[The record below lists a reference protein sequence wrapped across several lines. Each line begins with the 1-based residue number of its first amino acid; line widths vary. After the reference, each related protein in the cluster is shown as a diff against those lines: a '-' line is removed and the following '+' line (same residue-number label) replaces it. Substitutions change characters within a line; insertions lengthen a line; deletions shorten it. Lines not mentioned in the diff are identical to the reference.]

1 MSIIKSKKFWLQLV
15 IVAVFCLAF
24 ATVTS
29 AAKLN
34 PQDATAFQT
43 WTKDSA
49 DRGATA
55 VREVFG
61 WIAAIFL
68 IIGAF
73 QFLTAAGDSSK
84 IQAAK
89 DKFKY
94 TLGALALVIMADKIV
109 GLFYGIF
116 GGNPT

>member
-15 IVAVFCLAF
+15 LVVVFCLAF

-29 AAKLN
+29 ATKLN
-34 PQDATAFQT
+34 PEDTSAFQT

-49 DRGATA
+49 DRGASA

-116 GGNPT
+116 GGNLI